1 MFGLMKRAPR
11 LPYCGT
17 CKTLGA
23 LYGQRSRILLNH
35 DTVFL
40 AELLFAHAGEPEW
53 GGAYRSFNCLT
64 LPREIGSMPI
74 AVQYAASVTV
84 ALAHFHVADHFTDTH
99 KFRWRMAARWLS
111 PAYLRAASRLRA
123 WQFPVDEVSAIL
135 ASQPGREASP
145 QSLEQVAEPTMTATA
160 LVFSHGFRLV
170 GRPELA
176 ESMYRVGAK
185 FGYLIYVLDAYEDR
199 ERDLK
204 TGAFNPLVTFT
215 GIDAREEILAVLSE
229 LERELEPQVPPELAG
244 RLRVNVEERLGLRPR
259 MLHQQGCRKP
269 ARDRWREAKQF
280 ARTLRAQERGGFVK
294 GAAVLASVT
303 TLAFLFPH
311 QARRTESWR
320 ECLGVSMN
328 LMALG
333 AIFAT
338 PLSTPPPPPHHR
350 PLSVHQAVPPKVRPG
365 GGGFNC
371 KDCCCEACGEGCC
384 DACGEG
390 CCSGCG

>member
-53 GGAYRSFNCLT
+53 GAAYRSFNCLT
-64 LPREIGSMPI
+64 LPREIGNMPI
-74 AVQYAASVTV
+74 ALQYAASVTV
-84 ALAHFHVADHFTDTH
+84 ALAHFHVADHFADTR
-99 KFRWRMAARWLS
+99 KFRWNLAARWLS
-111 PAYLRAASRLRA
+111 PAYLRAAARLRA
-123 WQFPVDEVSAIL
+123 WQFPIDEVSAML
-135 ASQPGREASP
+135 ASQQSREARP
-145 QSLEQVAEPTMTATA
+145 QSLEHVAEPTMTATA
-160 LVFSHGFRLV
+160 LVFSHGFLLA

-185 FGYLIYVLDAYEDR
+185 FGYLVYVLDAYEDR

-215 GIDAREEILAVLSE
+215 GIDAREEILTALA
-229 LERELEPQVPPELAG
+229 ELEPTVPPALAE
-244 RLRVNVEERLGLRPR
+244 RLRANVEERLGLRPR
-259 MLHQQGCRKP
+259 VLLQQSCRKP

-280 ARTLRAQERGGFVK
+280 ARSLRAQERGGVIK
-294 GAAVLASVT
+294 GAAVLTSVT
-303 TLAFLFPH
+303 ALAFLFPH

-338 PLSTPPPPPHHR
+338 PPSPPPPPLHR
-350 PLSVHQAVPPKVRPG
+350 PLSVHQAVPPKVSSG
-365 GGGFNC
+365 GGGGC
-371 KDCCCEACGEGCC
+371 SWKGCCCDACSEGCCEAC
-384 DACGEG
+384 
-390 CCSGCG
+390 CSGCDCG